1 MASAFQITEIVPLDK
16 KRSKVYLDHE
26 FAFVLYKGELHFL
39 KLSEGEFVS
48 QEIKDYIEKEVLTKR
63 AKLRAMNLLK
73 ARNYT
78 EAKLTDKLRQGL
90 YPEKVV
96 QEAIAYVKTYHYV
109 DDYQYAKDYIT
120 YHSEDKPQ
128 KRLVLDLQR
137 KGITKDIIERAL
149 SEVMKEAP
157 KDLEQKM
164 ITAQIEKYL
173 SKRNSDNHEL
183 SWEEKQKICTCLVRK
198 GFPYESVRNAL
209 AIVEVE
215 QNR

>member
-26 FAFVLYKGELHFL
+26 FAFVLYKGELHSL

-48 QEIKDYIEKEVLTKR
+48 QEIKDYIEKEILAKR

-96 QEAIAYVKTYHYV
+96 QEAIAYVKSYHYV
-109 DDYQYAKDYIT
+109 DDYQSAKDYIT

-149 SEVMKEAP
+149 SEAMKEAP

-183 SWEEKQKICTCLVRK
+183 SWEEKQTICTCLVRK